1 MLVQCSIWLTDEP
14 ENKSLWYDLE
24 GDILGPTLEDTK
36 FLKVSCSDQKPPP
49 PPVPPAGETGSAD
62 GQEPVNEEELSVGGL
77 KEDIFITFLAEP
89 ANLIDTVGKWWIDT
103 TAYAEGAREILNEE
117 DNKQLGKGNSDKQF
131 KLGMMKFGVQSPMDR
146 TYTWE
151 PKPEDDI
158 APVIKVSFQFN
169 AYECCRLCAAMYC
182 SS

>member
-24 GDILGPTLEDTK
+24 GDTLGPTLEDTK
-36 FLKVSCSDQKPPP
+36 FLKVSCSDQEPPP
-49 PPVPPAGETGSAD
+49 PPVPPAGDTGSAD
-62 GQEPVNEEELSVGGL
+62 EQEPVNEEEPSVGGL

-151 PKPEDDI
+151 PKPEDGT
-158 APVIKVSFQFN
+158 APVIKVS
-169 AYECCRLCAAMYC
+169 YSIRYI
-182 SS
+182 